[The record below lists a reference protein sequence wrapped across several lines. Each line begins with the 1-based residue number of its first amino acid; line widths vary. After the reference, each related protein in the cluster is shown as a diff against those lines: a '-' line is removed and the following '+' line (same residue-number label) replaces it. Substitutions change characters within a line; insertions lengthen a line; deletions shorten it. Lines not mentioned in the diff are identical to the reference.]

1 MIVPR
6 FWSEAVVEGR
16 LQGRPVKVRRFGWSN
31 DSESSAEAHAESRAQ
46 EALQRLL
53 QGEAVQKREVKQSYG
68 GGDGLPI
75 REQIVDER
83 DDVVITRNSYGARC
97 LNTPDV
103 LFVDMD
109 FEASNSALA
118 TVFLVAGLIAAIAVL
133 FALNFSPMAWF
144 VALLFLPMAFIFSAR
159 LRSNQSG
166 AESALPRLRALVQRW
181 LDQDPKRRVRL
192 YRTPAGMRAVVM
204 HQTYAP
210 DSPEVKACFQALGA
224 DPVYQRMCQLQRCFR
239 ARVSAKPWRMGFT
252 MRFRPRPGVWPI
264 AASAMP
270 VREQWVAAYEQQ
282 ASHFAACQFLEE
294 IGSGHTDFKVQRVV
308 AWHDELCA
316 ALSGRPMA

>member
-6 FWSEAVVEGR
+6 YWSEFVAEGR
-16 LQGRPVKVRRFGWSN
+16 LKGRPVKVRRFGWSN
-31 DSESSAEAHAESRAQ
+31 DSELSAKAHAESRAQ
-46 EALQRLL
+46 DALQRLL
-53 QGEAVQKREVKQSYG
+53 QGEAVPKREVKQSYG

-109 FEASNSALA
+109 FETSNSALA
-118 TVFLVAGLIAAIAVL
+118 TVFSAAGLIAAIAVL

-144 VALLFLPMAFIFSAR
+144 MALLFLPMGFIFSAK
-159 LRSNQSG
+159 LRANRSG

-239 ARVSAKPWRMGFT
+239 ARVSAKPWRMGFA
-252 MRFRPRPGVWPI
+252 MRFRPRPGIWPI

-282 ASHFAACQFLEE
+282 ASQFSACQFVAEL
-294 IGSGHTDFKVQRVV
+294 GSGHTDFKVQRVV
-308 AWHDELCA
+308 AWHDELCG
-316 ALSGRPMA
+316 ALSGRPLA